1 MSGADATRSAST
13 PGFVFLSYD
22 PQVPSFRYRV
32 APVVAELT
40 RRGRDCRVARLP
52 SGRYGRRLL
61 ELQPTLSGARVV
73 VVAKINFS
81 PPEPWWLRRM
91 CRRLVFD
98 FDDAIYVRRPRAPG
112 LPPGESR
119 WRRWKFAATCAA
131 MDLVIAGNET
141 LAAAAAPHSRRVV
154 VVPTP
159 VDVDRYRAADF
170 GAPRPPTLVWLGR
183 PENLDYL
190 ELVRPALAALTRRWP
205 DLRLRVICSEFP
217 DWPEVEIERV
227 PWSIESEVSGL
238 ATADIGLMP
247 LADDEWTRGKCAFK
261 LLQYAA
267 ASLPCVASDV
277 GANREAVLDGASGF
291 LVAPGA
297 SWESALT
304 PLIESAELRA
314 SFGRRGREH
323 VAQNFAAD
331 VVSRRCAA
339 LLDELA
345 S

>member
-1 MSGADATRSAST
+1 MSAAATHAEARA
-13 PGFVFLSYD
+13 GLVFLSYD
-22 PQVPSFRYRV
+22 PQAPSFRYRV
-32 APVVAELT
+32 APVIAELT
-40 RRGRDCRVARLP
+40 RRGRECRVVELP
-52 SGRYGRRLL
+52 SGHYGRRLFEL
-61 ELQPTLSGARVV
+61 EPVLSRAPLV

-91 CRRLVFD
+91 CRRLALD

-119 WRRWKFAATCAA
+119 WRRWKFAATCRA

-141 LAAAAAPHSRRVV
+141 LASAAAPHSRRVV

-159 VDVDRYRAADF
+159 VDIDRYRAADF
-170 GAPRPPTLVWLGR
+170 TTPHPPTLVWLGR

-190 ELVRPALAALTRRWP
+190 ELVRPAIAALTRRCP
-205 DLRLRVICSEFP
+205 ELRLRVICSEFP
-217 DWPEVEIERV
+217 DWPEVAIERV
-227 PWSIESEVSGL
+227 PWSTESEVSGL

-277 GANREAVLDGASGF
+277 GANREAVLEGQSGF
-291 LVAPGA
+291 LVRPGE
-297 SWESALT
+297 SWEAALST
-304 PLIESAELRA
+304 LLESVELRA
-314 SFGRRGREH
+314 GFGRRGREH
-323 VAQNFAAD
+323 VASNFAAD
-331 VVSRRCAA
+331 VVSRRCAT

-345 S
+345 G